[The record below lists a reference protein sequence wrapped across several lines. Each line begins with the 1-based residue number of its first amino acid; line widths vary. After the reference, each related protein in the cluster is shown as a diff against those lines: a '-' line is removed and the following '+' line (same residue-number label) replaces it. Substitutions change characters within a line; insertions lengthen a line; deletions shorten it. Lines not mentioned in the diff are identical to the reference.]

1 LKVLWLPV
9 GEVDKFF
16 TVVLADHSDQI
27 NIASAMESAK
37 DKRVDLVVWTEPHG
51 EATFAIEHALG
62 YIRRTER
69 LDKLNFLFVG
79 DAPDA
84 DRLRPEIEQ
93 TGAKFYFHQR

>member
-1 LKVLWLPV
+1 
-9 GEVDKFF
+9 
-16 TVVLADHSDQI
+16 
-27 NIASAMESAK
+27 MEAAK

-51 EATFAIEHALG
+51 EATYAIEHGLRW
-62 YIRRTER
+62 IPRSER

-84 DRLRPEIEQ
+84 DRLRPEIEA